1 MLCSISGQMGF
12 AQLEAV
18 GDRRCLLYKGHR
30 FVRKW
35 GRKNNTYWR
44 CLMHARNK
52 CCARVT
58 TRLKDG
64 YELILDVA
72 EIQQTHAAE
81 DDAF

>member
-1 MLCSISGQMGF
+1 
-12 AQLEAV
+12 
-18 GDRRCLLYKGHR
+18 
-30 FVRKW
+30 
-35 GRKNNTYWR
+35 
-44 CLMHARNK
+44 MHARNK